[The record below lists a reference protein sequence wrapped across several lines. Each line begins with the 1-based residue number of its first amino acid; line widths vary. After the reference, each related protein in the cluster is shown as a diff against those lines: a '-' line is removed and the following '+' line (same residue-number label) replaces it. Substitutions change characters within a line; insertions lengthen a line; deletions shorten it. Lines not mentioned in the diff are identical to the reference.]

1 MKVVLDTNVWLSA
14 IFWTGEAYKLIEE
27 IEDKKI
33 NVIITEEIILE
44 ISNVLNKETK
54 FQRFIKNRKLTIVDL
69 IRTIIYM
76 SKLIISKSKL
86 NIIKEHNEDNKIL
99 EAGIDGNVDYILS
112 YDNHLLKVKEYKGI
126 KIITPTEFLH
136 LFNY

>member
-1 MKVVLDTNVWLSA
+1 MKVVLDTNIWLSA
-14 IFWTGEAYKLIEE
+14 IFWRGEAYKLIEE

-33 NVIITEEIILE
+33 NVIITKEIILE
-44 ISNVLNKETK
+44 ITDVLNKEAK
-54 FQRFIKNRKLTIVDL
+54 FQKFIKNRKLAIEDL

-76 SKLIISKSKL
+76 GKLIITKNKL
-86 NIIKEHNEDNKIL
+86 NVIKEHDADNKIL
-99 EAGIDGNVDYILS
+99 EAGIDGNVNYIIS
-112 YDNHLLKVKEYKGI
+112 YDNHLLKVKEYEDI

>member
-27 IEDKKI
+27 IENKKI